1 MKTACQIIS
10 VSKAFLPMTL
20 RATLRTVSGDPP
32 WPMPVIP
39 ASVSTSTTMLLC
51 GNACGPLGL

>member
-1 MKTACQIIS
+1 MNAACQIIS
-10 VSKAFLPMTL
+10 VSNALRPITL

-32 WPMPVIP
+32 WPIPVMP

-51 GNACGPLGL
+51 GNACGPLRS